1 MKAAIKRRPQ
11 PTIKKPLWL
20 TVAVEPPPVPTP
32 PDGTRG
38 ICGTVGVPPD
48 VIVVGG
54 AAPTGVWGGSFA
66 CGGAASGGAA
76 CVRLVLRAGAGG
88 LVLADGVE
96 PVVGVGLVDGV
107 ALAEGVALGTITA
120 AVITLDTLAEQVN
133 SVPPALP
140 EPLHW
145 LMVTGIAAVTVD
157 GEPTEHTAVEPPPI
171 TDWLHCVI
179 VAPDVVA
186 GNGLHTRGP
195 RPPKLPPPVADPTHW
210 LTVAAV
216 SAWAPGVSAL
226 TLLMT

>member
-1 MKAAIKRRPQ
+1 MNPAISSRLQ
-11 PTIKKPLWL
+11 PTIKKPLWFTL
-20 TVAVEPPPVPTP
+20 AVEPPPVPTP
-32 PDGTRG
+32 PDGTWG
-38 ICGTVGVPPD
+38 ICGTVGVPPE

-66 CGGAASGGAA
+66 WGGAACGGAAA
-76 CVRLVLRAGAGG
+76 CARLVLGAGAGA
-88 LVLADGVE
+88 LVRADGVE
-96 PVVGVGLVDGV
+96 PVVGVGLVDGA
-107 ALAEGVALGTITA
+107 ALAEGVALGTIAAA

-145 LMVTGIAAVTVD
+145 WMVTGIAAVIVD

-171 TDWLHCVI
+171 TEPLHCVM

-195 RPPKLPPPVADPTHW
+195 RPPKLPPPVADPTH
-210 LTVAAV
+210 
-216 SAWAPGVSAL
+216 
-226 TLLMT
+226 